1 MLSRR
6 GPPPG
11 RRPAIIAFS
20 PQSSLFAGPPRRRGA
35 AQLHSNH
42 ANGGTVARMQQPIE
56 AKERAD
62 EIADLITE
70 ACEKLVDLSTEWFA
84 LNDKEGL
91 IHAHR
96 MLRSRE
102 VTLMLSARVEQS
114 GLAHIGL
121 NLLRTETPMP
131 RPFFEIQVPMMEW
144 TLNAPGVLFDDPAHA
159 PKLPG
164 KEKGRNR

>member
-1 MLSRR
+1 M
-6 GPPPG
+6 
-11 RRPAIIAFS
+11 
-20 PQSSLFAGPPRRRGA
+20 
-35 AQLHSNH
+35 
-42 ANGGTVARMQQPIE
+42 ARTQQPIE

-62 EIADLITE
+62 QIAGLITE

-84 LNDKEGL
+84 LNDNEGL

-96 MLRSRE
+96 MLRARE

-144 TLNAPGVLFDDPAHA
+144 TLNAPGVLFDDQPHA
-159 PKLPG
+159 PRAASRQ
-164 KEKGRNR
+164 KGRNR